1 MAVYAVIPVKNL
13 GATKKRLSAVFT
25 PQERS
30 QLTLAML
37 EDVSHALQS
46 SEVDETVVVGEDS
59 QVQRFAEKLGAT
71 YLSATDAGLNTA
83 IEKATSWCMQRAAA
97 SVLVLP
103 ADVPLIT
110 SKDVNRLLKLG
121 TGGGAVVL
129 SPSKNWGTNA
139 LLRSPPRLIPS
150 CFGPKSF
157 LNHIREAYQKGVSVR
172 LYFSAGLAADV
183 DSAEDLKRLFDV
195 ENCTV
200 CRKTLEKITLSS
212 KKACDYFSTKLC

>member
-1 MAVYAVIPVKNL
+1 MTVHAVIPVKKL
-13 GATKKRLSAVFT
+13 DDTKKRLSAVFT

-37 EDVSHALQS
+37 EDVLKTLKLSN
-46 SEVDETVVVGEDS
+46 VDETVVVGEDS
-59 QVQRFAEKLGAT
+59 QVQRVAEKLGTT
-71 YLSATDAGLNTA
+71 YLSATDAGLNPA
-83 IEKATSWCMQRAAA
+83 IEEATSWCMQRAAA

-103 ADVPLIT
+103 ADIPLLT
-110 SKDVNRLLKLG
+110 SKDVNRLLELG
-121 TGGGAVVL
+121 AGGGAVVL

-157 LNHIREAYQKGVSVR
+157 LSHIREAYQKGVSVR

-183 DSAEDLKRLFDV
+183 DSAEDLKRLFEV

-200 CRKTLEKITLSS
+200 CRETLEKITLSS
-212 KKACDYFSTKLC
+212 KKASDYFSAKPC